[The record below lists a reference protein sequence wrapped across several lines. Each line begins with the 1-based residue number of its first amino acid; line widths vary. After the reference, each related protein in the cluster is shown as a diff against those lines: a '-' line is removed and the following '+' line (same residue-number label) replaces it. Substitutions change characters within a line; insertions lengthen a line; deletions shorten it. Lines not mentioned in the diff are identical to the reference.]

1 MKVPSIVVVALT
13 PLGSKTGSGLN
24 RFHIAALAF
33 QRTRQLKLG
42 ARPRVDAP
50 GHKVVTLALLEVLAD
65 TVSWSTEP
73 APPTGDVKHPGDEP
87 HGVAPRGISVPPSLT
102 RS

>member
-1 MKVPSIVVVALT
+1 VKLPAIVEVGLM
-13 PLGSKTGSGLN
+13 PLGSKHGSGLN

-65 TVSWSTEP
+65 TISWSTEP
-73 APPTGDVKHPGDEP
+73 APPTGDVTHAGDEL
-87 HGVAPRGISVPPSLT
+87 HGVVPRGISVPPSLT